1 METVGL
7 LHSNSLH
14 MYSHYKDQNNL
25 FMSSYKVTLISPSY
39 YGLCSTKKPSLVS
52 STSQKNC
59 FTSSHFEQNPSQK
72 SKPEHGFSSNS
83 PVVDVS
89 SVGKMIRELTD
100 NGLFEDAIR
109 VYLKSLEYGFQAD
122 EFKFFPCLIKAFG
135 GLCDVEKA
143 RQIHGHVL
151 KLGFFDDLYVQN
163 SVLGMYWKCGNV
175 KDAIQ
180 LFEKMCER
188 DLVSWNT
195 MISGVCQSGNY
206 LGSLMIFRRMMD
218 ELVVYPNRISC
229 LSALASC
236 ASIEA
241 FIYGREIHGYLVKT
255 GLDADEFLISGLI
268 EMYMKCADIRSAQR
282 VFKSMLDKESIRA
295 NAVIWNVMITGYVSN
310 GYLSLALELF
320 LEMLNS
326 GIRPDSSTMVAIL
339 VLCSQSLNIE
349 VGKSIH
355 GLLFSY
361 GLHTDVRIE
370 TSLIEMYFKCGDHV
384 NGLKIFSQSK
394 NHNLVMWSAVISNS
408 VNTGC
413 PAKALE
419 MLQDYMLE
427 YGFPDSIMLL
437 AALRACSS
445 LALKSKGLQI
455 HGLAVKLAV
464 DSDIFVGGALVDMYG
479 KCKDMK
485 SAHKVFWKLPF
496 RDLISWNALISGY
509 SQNECVD
516 EALKTF
522 RVMQSEQIRPN
533 AVTVA
538 SLLSI
543 CAQLSVMNLC
553 KEIHCYLLRQ
563 GFEQNVL
570 LNNSLIAT
578 YSKCGDINCS
588 WTIFKNMPERNEV
601 SWNSIILG
609 LGMHG
614 HTYEMFD
621 LFEEMKEAGKKP
633 DGITFTSLLSACSH
647 AGMVQMG
654 WKYFKSMV
662 EDYKLEPQVEHYTCM
677 VDLLGR
683 AGHLNEAYDLIMA
696 MPCVPDDRIWGS
708 LLGSCRNHGNEKLA
722 ELVAN
727 HIFKLDPTSIGY
739 RVLLANMFEDFGRL
753 NELFRVRSEIKDMG
767 LKKQPGCSWIEV
779 NNNIHIFVAGDRTH
793 HQSEDIYAAIENL
806 TLEMKRAGYVPH
818 LESVKSDS

>member
-14 MYSHYKDQNNL
+14 MYSHYKDRNNL
-25 FMSSYKVTLISPSY
+25 FMSSFKVTLISPSY

-59 FTSSHFEQNPSQK
+59 FTSHFEQNPSQK

-83 PVVDVS
+83 HVVDVS
-89 SVGKMIRELTD
+89 SVGKMIRGLTD
-100 NGLFEDAIR
+100 DGLFEDAIR
-109 VYLKSLEYGFQAD
+109 VYLKILEYGFQAD
-122 EFKFFPCLIKAFG
+122 EFRFFPCLIKAFG

-163 SVLGMYWKCGNV
+163 SVLGMYWKCGDV

-180 LFEKMCER
+180 LFEKMCVR

-195 MISGVCQSGNY
+195 MISGVCQSGNH
-206 LGSLMIFRRMMD
+206 LGSLMIFRRMID

-241 FIYGREIHGYLVKT
+241 LIYGREIHGYLVKT
-255 GLDADEFLISGLI
+255 GLDVDEFLISGLI
-268 EMYMKCADIRSAQR
+268 EMYMKCADIMSAQR
-282 VFKSMLDKESIRA
+282 VFKSMLNKESIRA

-310 GYLSLALELF
+310 GYLSLALEFF

-349 VGKSIH
+349 VGKQIH

-370 TSLIEMYFKCGDHV
+370 TTLIEMYFKCGDRV

-394 NHNLVMWSAVISNS
+394 NHNLVMWSSVISNS
-408 VNTGC
+408 VNNGC

-419 MLQDYMLE
+419 LLQDYMLE
-427 YGFPDSIMLL
+427 NGFPDSIMLL

-464 DSDIFVGGALVDMYG
+464 DSDNFVGGALVDMYG

-533 AVTVA
+533 AVTAA
-538 SLLSI
+538 SLLSV

-570 LNNSLIAT
+570 VNNSLIAT
-578 YSKCGDINCS
+578 YAKCGDVNCS

-601 SWNSIILG
+601 SWNSLILG

-614 HTYEMFD
+614 HTCEMFD

-633 DGITFTSLLSACSH
+633 DGVTFTSLLSACSH
-647 AGMVQMG
+647 AGRVHMG

-753 NELFRVRSEIKDMG
+753 NELFRLRSEIKDMG

-779 NNNIHIFVAGDRTH
+779 NNNIHIFVAGDRSH
-793 HQSEDIYAAIENL
+793 HQSKDIYAAIENL
-806 TLEMKRAGYVPH
+806 TLEMRRSGYVPH
-818 LESVKSDS
+818 LQSVKSDS

>member
-1 METVGL
+1 MEIVGL

-14 MYSHYKDQNNL
+14 MYSHYKDQYNL
-25 FMSSYKVTLISPSY
+25 FKVTLISPGY
-39 YGLCSTKKPSLVS
+39 YGLCNTKKPSLVS

-59 FTSSHFEQNPSQK
+59 FTSSDFEQNPSQK

-83 PVVDVS
+83 HVVDVS
-89 SVGKMIRELTD
+89 SVGKMIRGLTD
-100 NGLFEDAIR
+100 DGLFEDAIR
-109 VYLKSLEYGFQAD
+109 VYLKMLEYGFQAD

-163 SVLGMYWKCGNV
+163 SVLGMYWKCGDV

-195 MISGVCQSGNY
+195 MISGVCQSGNH
-206 LGSLMIFRRMMD
+206 LGSLMIFRRMVD
-218 ELVVYPNRISC
+218 EFVVYPNRISC

-241 FIYGREIHGYLVKT
+241 LIYGREIHGYLVKT
-255 GLDADEFLISGLI
+255 GLDVDEFLISGLI
-268 EMYMKCADIRSAQR
+268 EMYMKCADIRSAQC

-295 NAVIWNVMITGYVSN
+295 NAVIWNVMITGYISN

-349 VGKSIH
+349 VGKQIH

-370 TSLIEMYFKCGDHV
+370 TSLIEIYFKCGDHV

-408 VNTGC
+408 VNNGF

-419 MLQDYMLE
+419 LLQDYMLE

-445 LALKSKGLQI
+445 LSLKSKGLQI

-533 AVTVA
+533 AVTAA
-538 SLLSI
+538 SLLSV

-570 LNNSLIAT
+570 VNNSLIAT
-578 YSKCGDINCS
+578 YAKCGDVNCS
-588 WTIFKNMPERNEV
+588 WTIFKNMPKRNEV
-601 SWNSIILG
+601 SWNSLISG

-614 HTYEMFD
+614 HTSEMFD

-633 DGITFTSLLSACSH
+633 DGVTFTSLLSACSH
-647 AGMVQMG
+647 AGRVHMG

-683 AGHLNEAYDLIMA
+683 AGHLNVAYDLIMA

-727 HIFKLDPTSIGY
+727 HIFKLDPKSIGY

-753 NELFRVRSEIKDMG
+753 NELFRVRSEIKDTG

-779 NNNIHIFVAGDRTH
+779 NNNIHIFVAGDRAH

-806 TLEMKRAGYVPH
+806 TAEMKREGYATH
-818 LESVKSDS
+818 LQSVKSDS

>member
-1 METVGL
+1 METVGFL
-7 LHSNSLH
+7 YPKSLH
-14 MYSHYKDQNNL
+14 TYGHCTDQNDL
-25 FMSSYKVTLISPSY
+25 FMSSFKVSQLSPNVL
-39 YGLCSTKKPSLVS
+39 GSTKKPSRVS
-52 STSQKNC
+52 STSQNNC
-59 FTSSHFEQNPSQK
+59 FISSHFEQNPSQK
-72 SKPEHGFSSNS
+72 LLNLHGFSSNNS
-83 PVVDVS
+83 VVDVS
-89 SVGKMIRELTD
+89 SVGKTIRGLTD
-100 NGLFEDAIR
+100 DGLFEDAMRLYI
-109 VYLKSLEYGFQAD
+109 KMLEYGFQAE

-151 KLGFFDDLYVQN
+151 KLGFFDNDVYVQN
-163 SVLGMYWKCGNV
+163 SLLGMYWKCGDV

-195 MISGVCQSGNY
+195 MISGVCQSGDY
-206 LGSLMIFRRMMD
+206 LGSLVIFRRMID
-218 ELVVYPNRISC
+218 EYFVCPNRVSC

-241 FIYGREIHGYLVKT
+241 LIYGREIHGYLVKS
-255 GLDADEFLISGLI
+255 GLDVDEFLISGLI
-268 EMYMKCADIRSAQR
+268 EMYMKCADIRSAQL
-282 VFKSMLDKESIRA
+282 VFKSMLHKESIRA
-295 NAVIWNVMITGYVSN
+295 NAVIWNVMITGYVFN

-320 LEMLNS
+320 LEMLNL

-339 VLCSQSLNIE
+339 VFCSQSWNIKLGE
-349 VGKSIH
+349 QIH

-361 GLHTDVRIE
+361 GLPDDVRIE
-370 TSLIEMYFKCGDHV
+370 TALIEMYFKCGDHG
-384 NGLKIFSQSK
+384 NALKIFSQSQ
-394 NHNLVMWSAVISNS
+394 NHNLVMWSAVISNYAH
-408 VNTGC
+408 NGC

-419 MLQDYMLE
+419 LLQDYMLE
-427 YGFPDSIMLL
+427 YGFPDSIILL

-455 HGLAVKLAV
+455 HGLAVKLAF

-479 KCKDMK
+479 KCRDMK
-485 SAHKVFWKLPF
+485 SAHKVFSKLPL
-496 RDLISWNALISGY
+496 RDLVSWNALISGY
-509 SQNECVD
+509 SQNEFVD

-533 AVTVA
+533 AVTA
-538 SLLSI
+538 AAILSV
-543 CAQLSVMNLC
+543 CAQLSVINLC

-563 GFEQNVL
+563 GLKLNVL
-570 LNNSLIAT
+570 VNNSLIAT
-578 YSKCGDINCS
+578 YAKCGDINSS
-588 WTIFKNMPERNEV
+588 WTIFRNMPERNEV

-621 LFEEMKEAGKKP
+621 LFEKMKEAGKKP
-633 DGITFTSLLSACSH
+633 DRVTFTSLISACSH
-647 AGMVQMG
+647 TGRVDVG

-696 MPCVPDDRIWGS
+696 MPCVPDARIWGS
-708 LLGSCRNHGNEKLA
+708 LLGSCRNHGNRKLA

-727 HIFKLDPTSIGY
+727 HVFKLDPTSIGY
-739 RVLLANMFEDFGRL
+739 RVLLANMFEEFGRL
-753 NELFRVRSEIKDMG
+753 NEFVRVRSEIKDMG

-779 NNNIHIFVAGDRTH
+779 NNNIHIFMAGDGSH
-793 HQSEDIYAAIENL
+793 HQSEDIYTAIENL

-818 LESVKSDS
+818 LASVE